1 MIENIVANRELFP
14 HIWQEGPIT
23 WLMPIAPELKT
34 KVWPVSLMLPSTRA
48 TLPELVLASNGS
60 VKSNEPISQQPKLLA
75 ATNAAT
81 LFPWLVPYRT
91 IGVYMNGAAI
101 NFVDITS
108 LKQTEEKLRRNQ
120 EQLESLNK
128 DLAELVAERTEQ
140 VRRLASEVLIT
151 EQKVKESVS
160 QILHDD
166 LQQILFSID
175 IQIEMH
181 YSSLPVSEQVLLD
194 QTQEIRNAVNQAF
207 QVTRRVAVDLA
218 SPFLLHQN
226 FMEALDFLAALME
239 KMYGLKVALKGAQL
253 STMPKEEVGNLL
265 FQIVRELLF
274 NVVKHAGVNQAQVE
288 VAQEGDRLSIIVSD
302 DGQGPRPA
310 ARARS
315 RISCRSG

>member
-128 DLAELVAERTEQ
+128 DLTQLVAERTEQ

-151 EQKVKESVS
+151 E
-160 QILHDD
+160 
-166 LQQILFSID
+166 
-175 IQIEMH
+175 
-181 YSSLPVSEQVLLD
+181 
-194 QTQEIRNAVNQAF
+194 
-207 QVTRRVAVDLA
+207 
-218 SPFLLHQN
+218 
-226 FMEALDFLAALME
+226 
-239 KMYGLKVALKGAQL
+239 
-253 STMPKEEVGNLL
+253 
-265 FQIVRELLF
+265 
-274 NVVKHAGVNQAQVE
+274 
-288 VAQEGDRLSIIVSD
+288 
-302 DGQGPRPA
+302 
-310 ARARS
+310 
-315 RISCRSG
+315 C